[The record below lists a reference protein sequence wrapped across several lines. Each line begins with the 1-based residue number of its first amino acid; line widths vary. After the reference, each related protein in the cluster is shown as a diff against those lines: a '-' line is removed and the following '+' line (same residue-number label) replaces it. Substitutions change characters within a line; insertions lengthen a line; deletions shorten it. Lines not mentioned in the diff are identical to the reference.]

1 MATSTI
7 SVSLKLLIDSNAG
20 RVLSAEA
27 GKDFVDFLL
36 TLLSLPVGTVIR
48 LLSSSAMVGTLGKL
62 YESFETLSDTYI
74 QPHINKDTLLKPNS
88 TTVGASAGLLSLTPK
103 PSTESDDSKRLF
115 VCSLPSQR
123 YHSSCSKVH
132 ASDSPHAICPSCKT
146 KTDTEVPYVAPPTEQ
161 ALSSRGDGGFVR
173 GVVTYMIM
181 DDLEVKPMST
191 ISSITMLNKFNVKD
205 VGALEERTVSLG
217 INEVIMVG

>member
-1 MATSTI
+1 MATST
-7 SVSLKLLIDSNAG
+7 SVSIKLLIDSNAG
-20 RVLSAEA
+20 RVLFAEA

-36 TLLSLPVGTVIR
+36 NLLSLPVGTVVR
-48 LLSSSAMVGTLGKL
+48 LLSSNAMVGTLGKL

-88 TTVGASAGLLSLTPK
+88 TTVGASAGLLSLTPE
-103 PSTESDDSKRLF
+103 PSTANDGKRVF
-115 VCSLPSQR
+115 ICRWPSQ
-123 YHSSCSKVH
+123 YSSSCSKVH
-132 ASDSPHAICPSCKT
+132 ASDSPHAVCPNCKT
-146 KTDTEVPYVAPPTEQ
+146 KTGTEVPYVAPPTEQ

-217 INEVIMVG
+217 INEVILVG